1 MSGTEGDSAF
11 LQEAGDQT
19 AGTAWR
25 MILLVMMAVL
35 GAAVLVGLIVT
46 LATANTR
53 RDEALKLQS
62 HSYEVMILA
71 RTLSGTISGAEASLG
86 RYVISGDQQLGQEYS
101 ERWQLAGTQ
110 IARLKQ
116 QASDNPAQVR
126 LINELAAAYRARGRA
141 LEVIALSTNYKK
153 NDQALGLY
161 YQARKADSLPRIDR
175 LLEEISDHEHDLL
188 DSRTANAMRKVDQSN
203 FFAKILV
210 VFGVLIVIGAVVL
223 GWLTIEAMKQEAIA
237 TADAEAERERAGLL
251 EEAVTRAT
259 DELRAQEAR
268 MRQAQKMEAIG
279 QLTGGIA
286 HDFNNMLAVVM
297 GGLELAKRQLG
308 QDDELVEKH
317 IDSAT
322 EGALRAAALTRR
334 LLAFTR
340 EEALRTEPVDPG
352 AVVAGMSD
360 LLDRTLGDTIAVAVR
375 DAGSGWQV
383 RVDRLQLENVVLNL
397 AVNARDAM
405 DGRGTLT
412 ITTAGTTLSAGAVGD
427 CPAGEY
433 VSLSV
438 TDTGAGMTPEVLER
452 VFEPFFT
459 TKPVGKGT
467 GLGLSQVFA
476 FTRQAEGEIAL
487 RSTPGEGTTVT
498 LYLPRRDG
506 KAAAPALQR
515 PAPAVRQDV
524 ESGPLDILV
533 VEDDPRVL
541 ASTIGALEE
550 LGHRATACNDPLAAP
565 AMIAADPAIS
575 LVISDV
581 LMPGQTGPEMI
592 AGLLT
597 QYPALTVVYV
607 TGYAGDAGGEAEFG
621 GHTVLRKP
629 FTIAGLE
636 AAIADAAAGSGRTM
650 PLNGIAAE

>member
-1 MSGTEGDSAF
+1 MSGTEGYETPEQA
-11 LQEAGDQT
+11 A

-25 MILLVMMAVL
+25 MITLVMMAVL
-35 GAAVLVGLIVT
+35 GAAVLVALIVT
-46 LATANTR
+46 LATANAK
-53 RDEALKLQS
+53 RDEALKLQR

-71 RTLSGTISGAEASLG
+71 RTLSGTMSGAEASLG
-86 RYVISGDQQLGQEYS
+86 RYVISGDQSLGQEYS

-110 IARLKQ
+110 IGRLRQ
-116 QASDNPAQVR
+116 QASDNPAQVA
-126 LINELAAAYRARGRA
+126 LINQLATAYRDRGRA
-141 LEVIALSTNYKK
+141 LEVIALSAYYKK
-153 NDQALGLY
+153 SQALGLW
-161 YQARKADSLPRIDR
+161 YQARKGEALPRIDH
-175 LLEEISDHEHDLL
+175 LLEDISDHEQNLL
-188 DSRTANAMRKVDQSN
+188 DRRTTNAMRTVDQSN
-203 FFAKILV
+203 FFAKILA

-237 TADAEAERERAGLL
+237 TADAESERERAVEL
-251 EEAVTRAT
+251 EAAVTRAT

-268 MRQAQKMEAIG
+268 LRQAQKMEAIG

-297 GGLELAKRQLG
+297 GGLELAKRQIG
-308 QDDELVEKH
+308 QDDELAEKH
-317 IDSAT
+317 IDNAT
-322 EGALRAAALTRR
+322 EGAHRAAALTRR

-340 EEALRTEPVDPG
+340 EEALRTEPVDPS

-360 LLDRTLGDTIAVAVR
+360 LLDRTIGDTVAVTVR

-383 RVDRLQLENVVLNL
+383 RVDQLQLENVILNL

-405 DGRGTLT
+405 DGRGNLT
-412 ITTAGTTLSAGAVGD
+412 ITTAGTALSAGAIGT

-433 VSLSV
+433 VSISV
-438 TDTGAGMTPEVLER
+438 ADTGAGMKPEVMER

-476 FTRQAEGEIAL
+476 FARQAEGEIGL
-487 RSTPGEGTTVT
+487 RSAPGEGTTVT
-498 LYLPRRDG
+498 IYLPRHNG
-506 KAAAPALQR
+506 TAAAPALQR
-515 PAPAVRQDV
+515 PAPVALPTAVEI

-541 ASTIGALEE
+541 ASTMGALEE
-550 LGHRATACNDPLAAP
+550 LGHRATACSDPLAAP

-581 LMPGQTGPEMI
+581 LMPGQTGPEMV
-592 AGLLT
+592 AGLL
-597 QYPALTVVYV
+597 QHYPALTVVYV
-607 TGYAGDAGGEAEFG
+607 TGYAGDAGGDAEFG

-636 AAIADAAAGSGRTM
+636 AAIADAATGSRQM